1 MKHKHAELMTQYAQD
16 AMETDKPWERWEYRS
31 NIHADWTTFAGNAL
45 WYDDFQ
51 YRRKPKMINVTLM
64 NGEVVSFP
72 EPHKFIPQYGQNYY
86 LVDSNGEIENNKYDG
101 MQTEVLFIRFGLVHL
116 TKEAAEQ
123 HSYALFKINNQVAK

>member
-1 MKHKHAELMTQYAQD
+1 MKHKHAELMMQYAQD
-16 AMETDKPWERWEYRS
+16 AMETDKPWELWEMKYPTEK
-31 NIHADWTTFAGNAL
+31 DWLTLDCNPLWPGAL
-45 WYDDFQ
+45 E
-51 YRRKPKMINVTLM
+51 YRRKPKMISVTLM
-64 NGEVVSFP
+64 SGEVVSFP

>member
-1 MKHKHAELMTQYAQD
+1 MKHKHAELMMQYAQD
-16 AMETDKPWERWEYRS
+16 AMETNKPWELWEMKYPTEK
-31 NIHADWTTFAGNAL
+31 DWLTLDCHPLWQGAL
-45 WYDDFQ
+45 E
-51 YRRKPKMINVTLM
+51 YRRKPKMISVTLM
-64 NGEVVSFP
+64 SGEVVIFP

>member
-1 MKHKHAELMTQYAQD
+1 MKHKHAELMMQYAQD
-16 AMETDKPWERWEYRS
+16 AMETSEPWELWEYSHASS
-31 NIHADWTTFAGNAL
+31 NGWRNLDKMPSWLIVNE
-45 WYDDFQ
+45 
-51 YRRKPKMINVTLM
+51 YRRKPKMISVTLM
-64 NGEVVSFP
+64 SGEVVIFP